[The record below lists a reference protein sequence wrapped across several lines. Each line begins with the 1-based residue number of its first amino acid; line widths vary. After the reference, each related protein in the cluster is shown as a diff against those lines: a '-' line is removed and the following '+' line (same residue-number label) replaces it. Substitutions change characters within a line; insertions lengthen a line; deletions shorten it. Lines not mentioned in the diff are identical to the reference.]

1 MLLFSFAF
9 LVCGNALEESLIQA
23 PFVNGTLYDNKTKTV
38 EEFQKIADRL
48 RVKGGVIG
56 LYNASKI
63 DPDHNTYYGG
73 ANADVNST
81 DVEPFGDQAKYSKG
95 YSANPFYVAKAIPN
109 GQTKKEY
116 KVSNQADQWPLKAMS
131 KDGSIPPEKYTRK
144 FLTTGKIDYGW
155 KFHEKTEKQYTKEVK
170 AVNAGNL
177 TELTDTTN
185 ASFKNKN
192 EKVKVDATTQKDTK
206 VDAKVFKGKKSEVP
220 ALLQAKA
227 LPYSTED
234 KTVTKDVGYQKKDIQ
249 QGTSQEGSV
258 GKGSSKESGT
268 YTQQEG
274 QNTVSLTEKPKVTAK
289 KSGTVDVDW
298 RGGDSYTT
306 SKMMHGMKKFIKRAA
321 RGEKW

>member
-1 MLLFSFAF
+1 MLLFSFAL
-9 LVCGNALEESLIQA
+9 LVSGNALEESLIQA
-23 PFVNGTLYDNKTKTV
+23 VDGKLYQNKTETV
-38 EEFQKIADRL
+38 KKFEEIADRL
-48 RVKGGVIG
+48 KVKGGVIG

-63 DPDHNTYYGG
+63 DPDHGSYYGAG
-73 ANADVNST
+73 VVADVDSKL
-81 DVEPFGDQAKYSKG
+81 VEPFSEQGKYSKIPATDIFLTAGPSTPTNPGTESG
-95 YSANPFYVAKAIPN
+95 YWK
-109 GQTKKEY
+109 
-116 KVSNQADQWPLKAMS
+116 QWPPKA
-131 KDGSIPPEKYTRK
+131 KTAAAGGGTEAYTNK
-144 FLTTGKIDYGW
+144 FLTQGKIDYGW

-192 EKVKVDATTQKDTK
+192 EKVKVDATTQKDTN

-220 ALLQAKA
+220 TLLQTKA
-227 LPYSTED
+227 MPYSTED
-234 KTVTKDVGYQKKDIQ
+234 KTVTKDVGYQKKDIT